1 MMMVLMAAALM
12 DPASVAAA
20 AGRFAGRPVAVDAR
34 LQLADCAEP
43 LFALAGERV
52 EVRCERPAWRVF
64 LPFRSAAEP
73 VVQAGVVKAGVVKAG
88 PAIRRGERVVV
99 LVEGRGF
106 TVSMDAVA
114 DGDARDGRV
123 WVRSANGEGRRML
136 ARIREDGHVVIEG

>member
-43 LFALAGERV
+43 L

>member
-12 DPASVAAA
+12 EPAALAAA

-34 LQLADCAEP
+34 LQLADCVDP
-43 LFALAGERV
+43 LFALADGRV
-52 EVRCERPAWRVF
+52 EVRCESPAWRVF
-64 LPFRSAAEP
+64 LPFRSEAEVP
-73 VVQAGVVKAGVVKAG
+73 VRAGVVKAGVAKAG

-123 WVRSANGEGRRML
+123 WVKSGNGEGRRML
-136 ARIREDGHVVIEG
+136 ARVRDDGSVVIEG